1 MSYSNEKACEF
12 LVIYLKVNKLE
23 ITKVGGN
30 CNYNF
35 KLLILI
41 IWLLIFKS
49 VKIKRS
55 NLQ

>member
-23 ITKVGGN
+23 ITKVGGD